1 MTATV
6 KVSGLIEL
14 QRALKGL
21 EKSVRRELRGE
32 LRDVAKPVADDAA
45 AKSLNDIRNMQET
58 PEWSRMR
65 VGVTQSAVYIV
76 PRQKRRGGNLGSRRP
91 NLGNLLLREMTAALE
106 ENETRTTESFENWLG
121 RLAAK
126 VN

>member
-14 QRALKGL
+14 QRSFKTL

-65 VGVTQSAVYIV
+65 VGLTQSAVYIV
-76 PRQKRRGGNLGSRRP
+76 PRQRRRGGSRRP

>member
-14 QRALKGL
+14 QRSFKTL

-58 PEWSRMR
+58 P
-65 VGVTQSAVYIV
+65 
-76 PRQKRRGGNLGSRRP
+76 RQRRRGGSRRP